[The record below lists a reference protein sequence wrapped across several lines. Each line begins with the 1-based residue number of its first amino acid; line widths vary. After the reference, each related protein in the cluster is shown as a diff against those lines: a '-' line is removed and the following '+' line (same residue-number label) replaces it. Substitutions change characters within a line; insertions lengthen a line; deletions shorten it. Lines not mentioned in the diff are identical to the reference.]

1 MEKKPQLQNMISVS
15 FMFVSY
21 HGTGDLTA
29 RTGLQELTGRR
40 LAHSGLIT
48 EVVLS
53 LLLINEIWTPV
64 AYQF

>member
-1 MEKKPQLQNMISVS
+1 MISVS
-15 FMFVSY
+15 FVFVSY

-40 LAHSGLIT
+40 LVYFGLIA
-48 EVVLS
+48 EVVFS

-64 AYQF
+64 ACKF